1 VNPFRFGVNVG
12 PSHSRAEWV
21 EKARRIEAL
30 GYDVLTV
37 PDHLTEFFAPIPAV
51 VSAAEA
57 TTTLRLGTNVL
68 NNDFRHPVLLAR
80 EAATTDLLTE
90 GRLILGLGAGYMRS
104 EYDQAGLAFDVGGI
118 RVERLA
124 EAVRVIKSLMSG
136 EAVSF
141 AGRHYRIRG
150 HRIYPLPVQRPH
162 PPIVIGGN
170 GSRLLTIAAME
181 ADIVGFSGITFRRGG
196 LAPDLTG
203 WKVAEVDNRTRLVQ
217 EAAGA
222 RGAQLELNLL
232 IQRVVVVEDRKRAV
246 EELTRHWS
254 QLTPE
259 EFLETPHLLIG
270 TVEQM
275 IEQLRAVRQRWGFSY
290 FTIFEPYLSALAPVV
305 AELAGR

>member
-1 VNPFRFGVNVG
+1 MKPFRFGVNVG
-12 PSHSRAEWV
+12 PSRSRAEWV

-37 PDHLTEFFAPIPAV
+37 PDHLTEFFAPIPAI

-68 NNDFRHPVLLAR
+68 NNDFRHPVLVAR
-80 EAATTDLLTE
+80 EAATADLLTE

-124 EAVRVIKSLMSG
+124 EAVAVIKSLMSG
-136 EAVSF
+136 ESVSF
-141 AGRHYRIRG
+141 AGRHYRISG
-150 HRIYPLPVQRPH
+150 HKIYPLPFQRPH
-162 PPIVIGGN
+162 PPILIGGS
-170 GSRLLTIAAME
+170 GSRLLTIAALE
-181 ADIVGFSGITFRRGG
+181 ADIVGYSGITFRGG
-196 LAPDLTG
+196 GMAPDLTG
-203 WKVAEVDNRTRLVQ
+203 WKAPEIDKRIRLVQ
-217 EAAGA
+217 GAADT
-222 RGAQLELNLL
+222 RWAQLELNLL
-232 IQRVVVVEDRKRAV
+232 IQRVVVVEDRKQAA
-246 EELTRHWS
+246 EELARHWN

-259 EFLETPHLLIG
+259 AVLETPHLLIG

-275 IEQLRAVRQRWGFSY
+275 IEQLRAVRRRWGFSY

-305 AELAGR
+305 AELAGK

>member
-1 VNPFRFGVNVG
+1 MTPFRFGVNVG
-12 PSHSRAEWV
+12 PSRSRAEWI

-37 PDHLTEFFAPIPAV
+37 PDHLGEFFAPIPAI

-57 TTTLRLGTNVL
+57 TKTLRLGTNVL
-68 NNDFRHPVLLAR
+68 NNDFRHPVLVAR
-80 EAATTDLLTE
+80 EAATADLLTE

-124 EAVRVIKSLMSG
+124 EAVTVIKSLMTG
-136 EAVSF
+136 EPVSF
-141 AGRHYRIRG
+141 AGRYYRISG
-150 HRIYPLPVQRPH
+150 HKIYPLPVQRPH
-162 PPIVIGGN
+162 PPIAIGGN
-170 GSRLLTIAAME
+170 GSRLLTIAAQE
-181 ADIVGFSGITFRRGG
+181 ADIAGFSGITFRRGG
-196 LAPDLTG
+196 VAPDLTG
-203 WKVAEVDNRTRLVQ
+203 WKVAEIDRRIRLVQ

-222 RGAQLELNLL
+222 RWAQLELNLL
-232 IQRVVVVEDRKRAV
+232 IQRVVAVEDRERAA
-246 EELTRHWS
+246 EELARHWN
-254 QLTPE
+254 QLTPA

-270 TVEQM
+270 TAGQM

-290 FTIFEPYLSALAPVV
+290 FTIFEPYLSVLAPVV